1 MNLAGLDLRRM
12 VKGLVVPTP
21 PNQENGNPGDSYRAL
36 ADAVLAHFR
45 PIVNTT
51 SERYKFGQLRQLEHE
66 SITAFVGRLRS
77 KVELCEFGSDK
88 VDMVVNGQVRDQL
101 IVELQAAEIRKE
113 LLKVS
118 NLTLSD
124 AMITLCSC

>member
-21 PNQENGNPGDSYRAL
+21 PNQEDGNPSDWYRAL

-51 SERYKFGQLRQLEHE
+51 SERYKF
-66 SITAFVGRLRS
+66 
-77 KVELCEFGSDK
+77 
-88 VDMVVNGQVRDQL
+88 
-101 IVELQAAEIRKE
+101 
-113 LLKVS
+113 
-118 NLTLSD
+118 
-124 AMITLCSC
+124 